1 MSKPVVEVH
10 IRAIG
15 ATSGGCAVFL
25 GNEDKVFVMFVDQSV
40 GMAITMFMQGIKK
53 ERPLTHDLI
62 ANILRALGAK
72 IERVIINDLKSGT
85 YFARLVLSAENESQ
99 QKKIIEI
106 DARPSDCIAMATA
119 QRAPIYVSLDV
130 WDEVEDMTEEFR
142 KMQEEGSCTGK
153 RATRKRIR
161 RKWWSGRHISFFRP
175 VRLISSKTR
184 VPLGRLKRWSATKC
198 LQVAVQAE
206 QSRICQHAIAQSL
219 SCLSPVPGL
228 LGKDSSGVLA
238 GGREN
243 ISWEK
248 PELLFGSHR
257 MPNQTGSLLQRN
269 GPVPGIHFFRTLGWA
284 CFSLR
289 NRPFSGSK
297 YSFRKTKFNLFE
309 ADEVN

>member
-15 ATSGGCAVFL
+15 ATIGGCAVFL

-40 GMAITMFMQGIKK
+40 GTAITMFMQGMKK

-72 IERVIINDLKSGT
+72 IERVIVNDLKRGT

-142 KMQEEGSCTGK
+142 KMQEEGSH
-153 RATRKRIR
+153 REE
-161 RKWWSGRHISFFRP
+161 SD
-175 VRLISSKTR
+175 
-184 VPLGRLKRWSATKC
+184 
-198 LQVAVQAE
+198 E
-206 QSRICQHAIAQSL
+206 EE
-219 SCLSPVPGL
+219 
-228 LGKDSSGVLA
+228 DS
-238 GGREN
+238 
-243 ISWEK
+243 
-248 PELLFGSHR
+248 
-257 MPNQTGSLLQRN
+257 
-269 GPVPGIHFFRTLGWA
+269 
-284 CFSLR
+284 
-289 NRPFSGSK
+289 
-297 YSFRKTKFNLFE
+297 
-309 ADEVN
+309 